1 MKARPNLALN
11 GEKANVTEYLD
22 SENFS
27 EPLRAVNQN
36 DLTVI
41 SIADYIADE
50 KIGDEYLSYARKTGT
65 GEDKTLRGYLNGL
78 RKMYPVTCPND
89 LSDYQDVHG
98 KNITDTQRKALG
110 KFWGF
115 VQTRKGKTS
124 INGYPI
130 TLYQANLKIAE
141 KGESKMSGRLKDL
154 TAEEV
159 SAARDRL
166 PDDVQIYYSLLAYSG
181 ARHSHLYKALETPR
195 TVERVGKV
203 VRIDVHDLSSGTKN
217 EAYFYFPAE
226 MEKALKTY
234 RHAYG
239 YDYLQKAIATS
250 GTDTRPVNVA
260 GLRKWSYN
268 MMLTGDVTINE
279 TAADHIQGRSP
290 KSVGAA
296 HYANLDKIASE
307 GYNNLVPKFLDA
319 LPVPD
324 WMHDGIMPASTKRV
338 TAKPTK
344 QTKSDPLDEKIKAR
358 YDKGIGKAEIMKE
371 LGLKKAR
378 MDTFLRHYP
387 EYKSAVHVERA
398 GGK

>member
-1 MKARPNLALN
+1 MKARPNLAFN
-11 GEKANVTEYLD
+11 GENTPVNEYLD

-27 EPLRAVNQN
+27 EPLRAVNPN

-41 SIADYIADE
+41 SIADYITDE

-65 GEDKTLRGYLNGL
+65 GDDKTLRGYLNGL
-78 RKMYPVTCPND
+78 RKMQPVTYPND

-130 TLYQANLKIAE
+130 ALYQANLKIAE
-141 KGESKMSGRLKDL
+141 KGESKMTGRLKDL

-159 SAARDRL
+159 STARDRR

-195 TVERVGKV
+195 TVERVGKA

-239 YDYLQKAIATS
+239 YDYLQKAMATS

-307 GYNNLVPKFLDA
+307 GYNTLVSKFLEA

-324 WMHDGIMPASTKRV
+324 WIHDGIMPASTKRV
-338 TAKPTK
+338 TAKPK
-344 QTKSDPLDEKIKAR
+344 PTKSDPLDEKIKAR
-358 YDKGIGKAEIMKE
+358 YDKGISKAEIMKE
-371 LGLKKAR
+371 LGLKKER
-378 MDTFLRHYP
+378 MDTFLRYYP
-387 EYKSAVHVERA
+387 EYKSAAHVERA

>member
-1 MKARPNLALN
+1 MKARPNFALN
-11 GEKANVTEYLD
+11 GENDQINDYLD

-27 EPLRAVNQN
+27 EPSRAVNQT
-36 DLTVI
+36 DLTII
-41 SIADYIADE
+41 SIADYITDD

-78 RKMYPVTCPND
+78 RKMYPITCPND
-89 LSDYQDVHG
+89 LSDYLEVHG

-130 TLYQANLKIAE
+130 ALYQANLKIAE

-195 TVERVGKV
+195 AVERVGKA

-226 MEKALKTY
+226 MEKALKSY

-268 MMLTGDVTINE
+268 MMLTGDITINE

-307 GYNNLVPKFLDA
+307 GYNTLVPKILEA

-324 WMHDGIMPASTKRV
+324 WMQDEVIRPSTKRGP
-338 TAKPTK
+338 TKPK

-358 YDKGIGKAEIMKE
+358 YDKGMGKAEIMKE

-387 EYKSAVHVERA
+387 EYKSAAHVERA
-398 GGK
+398 RVT